1 MKTNQLKLTLAA
13 VLLLTSLKAVHAQ
26 FTTGDLAVL
35 QVGTGPGSLSS
46 ASTALFIDEF
56 SPTVQNDQVQ
66 QIVIPATGTG
76 LTLSGTATSE
86 GELALSTDGSMLNFG
101 GYAAASGVSGIASGT
116 ATREIGVING
126 NGQFSIVAN
135 STTNMQGN
143 NIRGVVSDGQ
153 NYWISAPG
161 GVFYQAQGSTTPV
174 KIGTGNARVVNIFN
188 GNLGYS
194 TSSGTPHGLFQF
206 SGTPSSTATATSLFG
221 SPANASSLSSYDFAI
236 NSAGTI
242 AYVADDGT
250 IDGIQKWELISGT
263 WTLDYTLGVGTTS
276 GARQLT
282 VNWSGSNPILYATTG
297 ETSANRLVE
306 ITDIGAASAFTTLDT
321 AAANTVFRGVDF
333 TPQPVPE
340 PSACALIGMGLAGLW
355 GFQRRNRKSC

>member
-1 MKTNQLKLTLAA
+1 MKTNQIKLTLAA
-13 VLLLTSLKAVHAQ
+13 VLLLSLKAAHAG

-35 QVGTGPGSLSS
+35 QVGTGSGALSS
-46 ASTALFIDEF
+46 ASTALFVDEF
-56 SPTVQNDQVQ
+56 SRTVQNDQVQ
-66 QIVIPATGTG
+66 QIVIPANGTG

-86 GELALSTDGSMLNFG
+86 GELTLSSDGSILTFG
-101 GYAAASGVSGIASGT
+101 GYAAASGVSGIASST
-116 ATREIGVING
+116 VTREIGVING

-174 KIGTGNARVVNIFN
+174 KIGTGNARVVNLFN
-188 GNLGYS
+188 ANLSYS
-194 TSSGTPHGLFQF
+194 TASGTPHGIFQF
-206 SGTPSSTATATSLFG
+206 AGMPSSTATATSLFG
-221 SPANASSLSSYDFAI
+221 SPANASSLSSYDYAI

-242 AYVADDGT
+242 VYVADDGAT
-250 IDGIQKWELISGT
+250 LDGIQKWQLISGT

-282 VNWSGSNPILYATTG
+282 VDWSGANPTIYATTG

-306 ITDIGAASAFTTLDT
+306 ITDSGSGSLFTTLDT

-333 TPQPVPE
+333 VVPE
-340 PSACALIGMGLAGLW
+340 PSACALVGLGLAGLW
-355 GFQRRNRKSC
+355 GFQRRNRNS